1 MLSSLT
7 VTGLQQLLDIAN
19 ENITDHGLLFNPDKT
34 VCMIYGNNPFTE
46 QPRWHM
52 NNTSLK
58 LENSM
63 KYLGTT
69 FGDSGGKSHINNRI
83 KAATRASFGLLSAG
97 VEGPN
102 VNPSVALDIYQT
114 VVSSVL
120 QFGCNSIYINKINM
134 KKLDQQ
140 QSMLIKRHLGL
151 MKNCRTSVLLKAIRD
166 APLSYQVNISNLDLL
181 KKCILNTS
189 LSQSFYCYLL
199 TVNNSNH
206 GHNLVDRC
214 KRIADTYG
222 FHLEEYI
229 FCDNVVSSVK
239 RNILQPYRCAHG
251 TDGLVESIRS
261 LLDNNNDENR
271 NFLNLLLKT
280 F

>member
-1 MLSSLT
+1 
-7 VTGLQQLLDIAN
+7 
-19 ENITDHGLLFNPDKT
+19 
-34 VCMIYGNNPFTE
+34 
-46 QPRWHM
+46 
-52 NNTSLK
+52 
-58 LENSM
+58 
-63 KYLGTT
+63 
-69 FGDSGGKSHINNRI
+69 
-83 KAATRASFGLLSAG
+83 
-97 VEGPN
+97 
-102 VNPSVALDIYQT
+102 
-114 VVSSVL
+114 
-120 QFGCNSIYINKINM
+120 M

-151 MKNCRTSVLLKAIRD
+151 KKNCRTSVLLKAIRV

-251 TDGLVESIRS
+251 TEGLVDGIRS
-261 LLDNNNDENR
+261 LVDNYSDENR